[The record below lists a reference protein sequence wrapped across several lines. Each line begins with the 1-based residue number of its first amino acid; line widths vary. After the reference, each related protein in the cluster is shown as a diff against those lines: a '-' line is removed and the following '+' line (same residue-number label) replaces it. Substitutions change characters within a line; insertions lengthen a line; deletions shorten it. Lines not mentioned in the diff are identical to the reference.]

1 MSTLR
6 AFLDYRQS
14 LILDLDTY
22 TQKTQRHPTSSCCS
36 GFRNPECGNI
46 HTGER
51 SRGTQMTETESVQD
65 PQAQPLI
72 ARLRFDVFDPSIHM
86 WLTTEETKCPWRR
99 LRTEV
104 VARFHENAET
114 ESDGF
119 GAPFHTR
126 MLLLRTHGSE
136 VTWTPLIS
144 LENRNLTYPTRSL
157 VATRTES

>member
-1 MSTLR
+1 
-6 AFLDYRQS
+6 
-14 LILDLDTY
+14 
-22 TQKTQRHPTSSCCS
+22 
-36 GFRNPECGNI
+36 
-46 HTGER
+46 
-51 SRGTQMTETESVQD
+51 
-65 PQAQPLI
+65 
-72 ARLRFDVFDPSIHM
+72 M
-86 WLTTEETKCPWRR
+86 WLTTEETKYPWRQ

-126 MLLLRTHGSE
+126 MLLLRNHGFA